1 MAFGKGFYKRVSY
14 KAKLNK
20 KFCADSIQVNDTF
33 KKKKKK
39 KKRAERGLRRIVLAR
54 KISTLLQWSE
64 DLDQGQ
70 MEPQPRSREPPAALF
85 FSLFEIARAALLAFL
100 LGLSAAGRIHLPIH
114 TLAQLQVTPG
124 PGALTRSRKLSDLG
138 GPRPEAR
145 GTRKPEALLRG
156 YSPAGRSVSVQWRV
170 SARRGRPCLFNR
182 PNASLEN

>member
-100 LGLSAAGRIHLPIH
+100 LGLSAAGRIHLPCRYAGSIAGDSGSWRSH
-114 TLAQLQVTPG
+114 TQPQTQRPG
-124 PGALTRSRKLSDLG
+124 
-138 GPRPEAR
+138 RPEAR

>member
-39 KKRAERGLRRIVLAR
+39 KKKRGERGLLRIVLAR

-70 MEPQPRSREPPAALF
+70 MAPQPRSREPPAALF
-85 FSLFEIARAALLAFL
+85 FSLFEIARAALLAFPRSL
-100 LGLSAAGRIHLPIH
+100 RSLSAAGRIHLPIRW
-114 TLAQLQVTPG
+114 LNC
-124 PGALTRSRKLSDLG
+124 R
-138 GPRPEAR
+138 
-145 GTRKPEALLRG
+145 
-156 YSPAGRSVSVQWRV
+156 
-170 SARRGRPCLFNR
+170 
-182 PNASLEN
+182 

>member
-1 MAFGKGFYKRVSY
+1 MKLAFGKGFYKRVSY

-20 KFCADSIQVNDTF
+20 KFCADSIQVNDSF

-100 LGLSAAGRIHLPIH
+100 LGLSAAGRIHLPIRW
-114 TLAQLQVTPG
+114 LNC
-124 PGALTRSRKLSDLG
+124 R
-138 GPRPEAR
+138 
-145 GTRKPEALLRG
+145 
-156 YSPAGRSVSVQWRV
+156 
-170 SARRGRPCLFNR
+170 
-182 PNASLEN
+182 